1 MQARWVVR
9 SRAAMLASFMLLG
22 LVAAPAFAQQTGQV
36 TGLVTA
42 ASTGEPIVGAQIV
55 VQGTGIGTLT
65 NVRGQYLLL
74 SVPTGS
80 QTIEVT
86 RLGYATASQ
95 VVTVTAG
102 QAATANFELNTE
114 AISLDAVVVTGTAG
128 NARRRELGNTV
139 ATITADELS
148 TEPITKPSDVLQGRA
163 AGLVIRETSGQVGGG
178 SQILL
183 RGVNTLATGSS
194 MRPLIYVDGVRL
206 ETGLHQDSDEASA
219 RATMFDDIDP
229 ASIERIEIVKGA
241 AATTLY
247 GTEAAAGV
255 IQIFTKNGGGGSPTW
270 TFSTDQGFSQV
281 GHVGPS
287 EDPTGLYVNDCTS
300 QPGCP
305 SSGTWLR
312 KGYQQDYTLT
322 VRGGNTVPWYA
333 SASWGAKQGNIA
345 PQAEDNLNFRVN
357 FTFEPLKNVSVR
369 SSNMYTKR
377 DITWI
382 PSGDNAEGFMLN
394 VMRGQ
399 HDYSPGHD
407 DSAILKMDLHQLIDH
422 FLTAANITW
431 TPTANVMQRLNLGM
445 DYSQSDYT
453 EERPWGYYSTPG
465 GDREVD
471 QALHRNLTVDYA
483 GSWNAALPVPNMA
496 STLSWGAQYYDE
508 FTWGLNGYGE
518 QFAGPG
524 DKLITSGTLTD
535 VWGEDW
541 LRIASGGFFVQEQL
555 GWRDRLFVTFGAR
568 WDGFSTFGR
577 DFGLAMYPKVSAAY
591 TISDHSFWPSWWESM
606 KLRAAVGESGRAPA
620 PFAAERTWAST
631 SGDTQQPAV
640 ILSELG
646 NPKVGPERT
655 RELEYGF
662 EGSMLDGRFSYDFT
676 YFQQTTRDALLRLD
690 RPTSIGT
697 EQAILSNLG
706 RVENKGYELSAN
718 ATVVRFENLSWDIGG
733 TYSQAH
739 NKIVSLGPVTDE
751 RLKDRPVDAMFG
763 DIVQNPNEMG
773 VVPEFAEEYLG
784 PAIPTVN
791 WGLHTDVTLFRRLT
805 FSGLGEFQ
813 GGHMHEASIAR
824 QNVRRQ
830 EWAPCQYVFDAL
842 QSGNVSNISAKER
855 GRCDYNRASYGEWT
869 TKGDFF
875 RLRSLALSYRVPD
888 RFLPA
893 NFTGATVRFQARN
906 ILTITD
912 FPGVDPEVVDGG
924 AGNSYGSYEYYNIPT
939 PAVFMMSLTFNF

>member
-36 TGLVTA
+36 TGRVTS

-65 NVRGQYLLL
+65 NARGQYLLL

-80 QTIEVT
+80 QTIQVT
-86 RLGYATASQ
+86 RLGYATESQ

-139 ATITADELS
+139 STITAAEFDA
-148 TEPITKPSDVLQGRA
+148 EPITKPSDVLQGRA
-163 AGLVIRETSGQVGGG
+163 AGLTIRESAGQVGGG
-178 SQILL
+178 STILL
-183 RGVNTLATGSS
+183 RGVNTLATGTGI
-194 MRPLIYVDGVRL
+194 RPLIYVDGVRL
-206 ETGLHQDSDEASA
+206 ESGLHQDADEANA
-219 RATMFDDIDP
+219 QATMLDDIDP
-229 ASIERIEIVKGA
+229 ASIDRIEIVKGA

-255 IQIFTKNGGGGSPTW
+255 IQIFTKNGGGGAPSW
-270 TFSTDQGFSQV
+270 TFSMDEGFSRV

-287 EDPTGLYVNDCTS
+287 EDPTGLFVNDCTS

-312 KGYQQDYTLT
+312 RGHIQDYTLT
-322 VRGGNTVPWYA
+322 VHGGTTVPWYA
-333 SASWGAKQGNIA
+333 SATWGAKQGNIA
-345 PQAEDNLNFRVN
+345 PQGEDNMSFRVN
-357 FTFEPLKNVSVR
+357 FSFEPLKNLSVR

-382 PSGDNAEGFMLN
+382 PDGNNAEGFLLN

-407 DSAILKMDLHQLIDH
+407 DSAILQMQLNQLIDH
-422 FLTAANITW
+422 FITAANVTW
-431 TPTANVMQRLNLGM
+431 TPTASLMQRLNIGM
-445 DYSQSDYT
+445 DYTQSDYT
-453 EERPWGYYSTPG
+453 EERPWGFYSTPG
-465 GDREVD
+465 GDREND
-471 QALHRNLTVDYA
+471 QGLHRNLTVDYA
-483 GSWNAALPVPNMA
+483 GSWNTALPVANLA
-496 STLSWGAQYYDE
+496 STLSWGAQYYDH
-508 FTWGLNGYGE
+508 FTWGVNGYGE

-524 DKLITSGTLTD
+524 DKLITSGVLTQVFD
-535 VWGEDW
+535 EDW
-541 LRIASGGFFVQEQL
+541 LRVASGGFFLQEQI

-577 DFGLAMYPKVSAAY
+577 DFGLAVYPKVAAAY

-606 KLRAAVGESGRAPA
+606 KLRVALGESGRAPE
-620 PFAAERTWAST
+620 PFAAERTWLST

-640 ILSELG
+640 ILEELG

-676 YFQQTTRDALLRLD
+676 YFQQKTRDALMRLD

-697 EQAILSNLG
+697 EQAILTNLG
-706 RVENKGYELSAN
+706 RVDNAGYEITAN
-718 ATVVRFENLSWDIGG
+718 GTVLRMDNIGWDIGG

-739 NKIVSLGPVTDE
+739 NKIVSLGPITDE
-751 RLKDRPVDAMFG
+751 RLKDRPVDAVFG

-773 VVPEFAEEYLG
+773 AVPEFAEEYLG
-784 PAIPTVN
+784 PGIPTVT
-791 WGLHTDVTLFRRLT
+791 WGLHSDLTLFRRLT
-805 FSGLGEFQ
+805 FSALGEFQ
-813 GGHMHEASIAR
+813 GGHVHEADVAR
-824 QNVRRQ
+824 QNVRR
-830 EWAPCQYVFDAL
+830 EVWAPCQYVFDAL
-842 QSGNVSNISAKER
+842 HSGDVSNISAKER

-869 TKGDFF
+869 TAGDFF

-888 RFLPA
+888 RFLPGS
-893 NFTGATVRFQARN
+893 FTGATIRLQARN

-912 FPGVDPEVVDGG
+912 FPGIDPEVVEDG
-924 AGNSYGSYEYYNIPT
+924 AGATYGYYEYYNVPT
-939 PAVFMMSLTFNF
+939 PAVFMVNLTFNF